1 MVIPPYKEKD
11 DAKEY
16 TNYRSLKMLEHAMKV
31 VERVF
36 EDRIRNAVE
45 ISKIQIGL
53 IPGKDTTDAIIAVR
67 QQIKKY

>member
-1 MVIPPYKEKD
+1 
-11 DAKEY
+11 
-16 TNYRSLKMLEHAMKV
+16 MLEHAMKV